1 MSLLGTIGDVK
12 LADVLRLLATG
23 KKTGLVT
30 VSAPPSKAAFRFDKG
45 QLVHAT
51 AGRLSGDDAVLDV
64 FGWTKG
70 EIVFAAGGDGAGA
83 PNVQRPVDTLILEG
97 IRSGPAVHRMNELIP
112 NDRVCFQMGAGP
124 GDENVR
130 VSVGRTEWRV
140 LRALDGV
147 RDVREVVE
155 VSKVARGDVLR
166 VLFELAEAG
175 FLQKVDGPR
184 SLRVQSQGL
193 FGKDTAAVDE
203 KHERDWITIRRFSG
217 GVRRVE
223 VKTLA
228 GKTSVLGVE
237 FRPGLFRDIHL
248 PRATV
253 SDLGLRE
260 GEDVVVRPV
269 P

>member
-1 MSLLGTIGDVK
+1 MSLLGTIGEVK

-23 KKTGLVT
+23 KKTGLLT
-30 VSAPPSKAAFRFDKG
+30 VGAPPQKAAFRFEKG

-51 AGRLSGDDAVLDV
+51 AGRLGGDDAVLDV

-70 EIVFAAGGDGAGA
+70 DLVFVVDETPAV

-97 IRSGPAVHRMNELIP
+97 IRSGPAVHRMHELIP
-112 NDRVCFQMGAGP
+112 SDRVCFQMGAGP
-124 GDENVR
+124 ADESVR
-130 VSVGRTEWRV
+130 VAIGRTEWRV
-140 LRALDGV
+140 LRVLDGV

-155 VSKVARGDVLR
+155 ASKVARADVLR
-166 VLFELAEAG
+166 ILFELAEAG
-175 FLQKVDGPR
+175 FLQKVEGPK

-203 KHERDWITIRRFSG
+203 KHERDWTAIRRFSG

-223 VKTLA
+223 VRTLA
-228 GKTSVLGVE
+228 GKAVVIGVE
-237 FRPGLFRDIHL
+237 FRPGLFRDVHL

-253 SDLGLRE
+253 AELGVRE
-260 GEDVVVRPV
+260 GDDVVVRPT
-269 P
+269 